1 MFIQLIMLYTVLSMT
16 SLIFIQPR
24 YHGLH
29 RRIIIPLPLRP
40 SLLTPREVHHRKGK
54 ERIRRIRETSQHIVP
69 RDESSDDAER
79 ASRYSQPVMWES
91 IGSVAGIEVR
101 DSETDKSDPDRKE

>member
-1 MFIQLIMLYTVLSMT
+1 
-16 SLIFIQPR
+16 
-24 YHGLH
+24 
-29 RRIIIPLPLRP
+29 
-40 SLLTPREVHHRKGK
+40 VHHRKGK

-91 IGSVAGIEVR
+91 IGSVAGIEIR
-101 DSETDKSDPDRKE
+101 DSETDESDPDRKEQRAESQRRADSEDPQEEGEDEPGEDLG